1 MGWALNVQLVL
12 IHVLELSTTATSRF
26 FEPSY
31 SNGVENSKWFQ
42 PVVHTSEPLYTARK
56 LVES

>member
-12 IHVLELSTTATSRF
+12 IHELELSTTATSRF

-42 PVVHTSEPLYTARK
+42 PVVHTSEPL
-56 LVES
+56 